1 MELMVYGDGRI
12 QRCPLATET
21 FSVVIPNLQ
30 SQVSFIDIFN
40 CYYDDN
46 MYIFILNL
54 VETAL
59 YGYTVLSSLIELT
72 GWQDSSVVEC

>member
-1 MELMVYGDGRI
+1 MELMVYGDGWM

-30 SQVSFIDIFN
+30 NQVSFIDLFN
-40 CYYDDN
+40 CYYADY
-46 MYIFILNL
+46 MYISILNL
-54 VETAL
+54 VESAL
-59 YGYTVLSSLIELT
+59 YGYTLLSSLIELT